1 MLLEDIQSVELIHY
15 PEVKQG
21 AKDKA
26 GLALT
31 AMPETFAFNV
41 DVKDVDANVVV
52 PNDPQN
58 TDYRTLRVWYA
69 EQKKKPFDFTF
80 IEDPTPNHAAT
91 AEAAPVP
98 QQKPTDPIPDAAAA
112 GPNLTRSQVKEIDA
126 ERAETVKR
134 GTAGQASIGS

>member
-1 MLLEDIQSVELIHY
+1 MLLEDIQNVELIHY

-21 AKDKA
+21 AKDKD

-41 DVKDVDANVVV
+41 DVKDVEANVVV
-52 PNDPQN
+52 PNDPRN
-58 TDYRTLRVWYA
+58 TDYRTLRQWYN
-69 EQKKKPFDFTF
+69 EQKNKPFDFTF
-80 IEDPTPNHAAT
+80 ITDPMPNKSDTAAD
-91 AEAAPVP
+91 PVP
-98 QQKPTDPIPDAAAA
+98 QQKATEPKPDAAAA
-112 GPNLTRSQVKEIDA
+112 GPNLTRAQVKEIDA